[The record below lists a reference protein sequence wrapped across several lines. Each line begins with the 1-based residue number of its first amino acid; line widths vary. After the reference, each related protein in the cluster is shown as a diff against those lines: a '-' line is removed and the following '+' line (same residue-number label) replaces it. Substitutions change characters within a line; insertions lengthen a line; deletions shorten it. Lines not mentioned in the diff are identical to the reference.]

1 MNEDEELKRID
12 GQVKRKRNRWVIIVL
27 IALSLI
33 GVSIILWGKIQ
44 MDNQQ
49 KIEKQNLEKQRTAAI
64 GFKKVQSGIEQVKFV
79 EQGSYNGAGSWKVS
93 VDVIVDGQ
101 HYKEAFNEEG
111 LDAGQS
117 LPKGNTGTSNPI
129 KVVYSNGI
137 EETLK

>member
-1 MNEDEELKRID
+1 MNID
-12 GQVKRKRNRWVIIVL
+12 GQKNELAMRPNRKKKRWIIV
-27 IALSLI
+27 IALITIALI
-33 GVSIILWGKIQ
+33 SISIGEKRH
-44 MDNQQ
+44 MNNQQ
-49 KIEKQNLEKQRTAAI
+49 KLEKQNLAKQRTAAI

-129 KVVYSNGI
+129 KVVYSNGN